1 MDRNTRNSGQY
12 RNTRN
17 SGQTQNEDK
26 QIQSQNR
33 ILKRWTTGTLPNV

>member
-26 QIQSQNR
+26 QTQSQNR